1 MASGSGAGHSSKPNT
16 PDEDLEENGFI
27 GYLSNYEVYAY
38 LTEIKHSGGSSGANT
53 HHDKLH
59 QVPANTHMPTLIY
72 ETLRY
77 FDNSPCVVQ
86 NPKVIFDFVK
96 RIAPFGLTKPEKLTI
111 LNTRPTQPIDIQ
123 AIVEESE
130 ERLTEDQVS
139 EILDIIEECIPAP
152 PEPQSGSSKVKVKQ
166 EPDSD

>member
-1 MASGSGAGHSSKPNT
+1 MDTASTSHRNQENPER
-16 PDEDLEENGFI
+16 PDDGFV

-38 LTEIKHSGGSSGANT
+38 LTEIKQSGSAGHS

-59 QVPANTHMPTLIY
+59 QVSANTHMPTLIY

-86 NPKVIFDFVK
+86 SPKVVFDFVK
-96 RIAPFGLTKPEKLTI
+96 KISPFGLTKPEKLTI

-130 ERLTEDQVS
+130 ERLTEEQVA
-139 EILDIIEECIPAP
+139 EILDIVEECIPPP
-152 PEPQSGSSKVKVKQ
+152 PEPQSQSKSKVVKVKQ
-166 EPDSD
+166 EPLDSE